1 MIKIFKFG
9 GTSIKDAENIKKV
22 VQILRKY
29 ANEVL
34 KQKKKRDSRGIM
46 TNLAMV
52 KKIADSAIKSMSNKS
67 KVLKNLYME
76 SSL

>member
-1 MIKIFKFG
+1 MID
-9 GTSIKDAENIKKV
+9 KDDDPYSLLSSDMRD
-22 VQILRKY
+22 LRKY

-76 SSL
+76 SSLW

>member
-1 MIKIFKFG
+1 MID
-9 GTSIKDAENIKKV
+9 KDDDPYSLLSSDMKD
-22 VQILRKY
+22 LRKY

-76 SSL
+76 SSLW

>member
-1 MIKIFKFG
+1 MID
-9 GTSIKDAENIKKV
+9 KDDDPYSLLSSDMKD
-22 VQILRKY
+22 LRKY

>member
-1 MIKIFKFG
+1 MID
-9 GTSIKDAENIKKV
+9 KDDDPYSLLSSDMRD
-22 VQILRKY
+22 LRKY